1 MLAKPTSAS
10 PSGVADV
17 VSPNRNQIEK
27 SNKALTR
34 KAMLNKDPL

>member
-1 MLAKPTSAS
+1 MLAMPMIANPSA
-10 PSGVADV
+10 GGDV

-27 SNKALTR
+27 SNRALIR